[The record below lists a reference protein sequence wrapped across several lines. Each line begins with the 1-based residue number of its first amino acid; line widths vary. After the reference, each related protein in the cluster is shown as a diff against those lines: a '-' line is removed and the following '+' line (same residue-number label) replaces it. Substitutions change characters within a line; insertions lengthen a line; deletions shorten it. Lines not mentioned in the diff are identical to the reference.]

1 MLQGVFHEGMVLDC
15 WLSHGLA
22 VNYFGL
28 QHHALQLPFR
38 RFGEDVNV
46 FDLKSILLCLSMF
59 FSISTICM
67 LVSILAT
74 ATLFIREHPFMVT
87 SKVQEPTTQFGF
99 IERII
104 VVMADPSARYGVNPT
119 KTYWN
124 WLWAIKS
131 A

>member
-1 MLQGVFHEGMVLDC
+1 MLQGVLHEGMVLDC

-38 RFGEDVNV
+38 RRCERVR
-46 FDLKSILLCLSMF
+46 LKSILLCLSMF

-104 VVMADPSARYGVNPT
+104 AVMADPSARYGVNPT

>member
-38 RFGEDVNV
+38 RRCERVRFEKY
-46 FDLKSILLCLSMF
+46 F
-59 FSISTICM
+59 TM
-67 LVSILAT
+67 LVDVFLNFNDLYARINTCNSHTFLSQ
-74 ATLFIREHPFMVT
+74 HPFMVT

-104 VVMADPSARYGVNPT
+104 AVMADPSARYGVNPT

>member
-1 MLQGVFHEGMVLDC
+1 MLQGVLHEGMVLDC

-38 RFGEDVNV
+38 RRCERVRFKKY
-46 FDLKSILLCLSMF
+46 F
-59 FSISTICM
+59 TM

-104 VVMADPSARYGVNPT
+104 AVMADPSARYGVNPT